1 MQYNNIHQYKNN
13 HNSCCVL
20 YTKKLSQ
27 RMDNIQWNYGVIMKR
42 SSTDWVIIYLI
53 EIKQTQYS
61 DTHTHT
67 HTLNAVS
74 TGIV

>member
-42 SSTDWVIIYLI
+42 SSTD
-53 EIKQTQYS
+53 
-61 DTHTHT
+61 
-67 HTLNAVS
+67 
-74 TGIV
+74 